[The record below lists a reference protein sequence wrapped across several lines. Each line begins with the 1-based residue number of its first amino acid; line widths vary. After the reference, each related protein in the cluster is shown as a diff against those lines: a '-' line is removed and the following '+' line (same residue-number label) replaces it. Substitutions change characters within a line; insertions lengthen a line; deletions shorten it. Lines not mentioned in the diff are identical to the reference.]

1 MSTRNMMLIATA
13 AAAGV
18 FLLGIPAGVARGAQQ
33 RAGRAARKALSGPS
47 NDAYMAY
54 FNRGWEVRMRRP
66 ASAAGTVRFEARMLG
81 PEDLSNPA
89 DLTDPRPI
97 GGATLD
103 IAGQQLP
110 FAWDGKVFFLDVPV
124 SLLATQ
130 AGTVTVLDD
139 TGTLHWTA
147 SLL

>member
-1 MSTRNMMLIATA
+1 MSKRNLMLITTA

-18 FLLGIPAGVARGAQQ
+18 FLFGIPAGVARDAQQ
-33 RAGRAARKALSGPS
+33 RAGQSARRALSKLSKDP
-47 NDAYMAY
+47 YMAY
-54 FNRGWEVRMRRP
+54 LNRGWEVRMRRP
-66 ASAAGTVRFEARMLG
+66 ASAGGTVRFEARMLA
-81 PEDLSNPA
+81 PEDLSNPG

-97 GGATLD
+97 GGATLE

-130 AGTVTVLDD
+130 AGTVTVRDD

-147 SLL
+147 SLR